1 MTRLATRADIPTLAP
16 IALAT
21 LRTAWP
27 AVADRITVD
36 TLRGMADQFDRTS
49 SLICVTDAVDAFILT
64 DRIDA
69 GHWRVVWLMPL
80 SMPATTGK
88 ELIGFALRRE
98 HALRPMTAQTEC
110 FARLDKGSNVEQA
123 TADSYRIMM
132 ATQQRDVL
140 DAQGTVRA
148 VDIFI
153 AAGAL
158 AQKLGLAL

>member
-27 AVADRITVD
+27 AAADRITLD
-36 TLRGMADQFDRTS
+36 TLRGMAEQFDRQS
-49 SLICVTDAVDAFILT
+49 SLVCVTDAVDAFILT

-88 ELIGFALRRE
+88 ELIAFALQRE
-98 HALRPMTAQTEC
+98 HARRPMTAQTEC
-110 FARLDKGSNVEQA
+110 FARLDKASKVEQG
-123 TADSYRIMM
+123 TADSYMILM
-132 ATQQRDVL
+132 ATQRRDVR
-140 DAQGTVRA
+140 DAQGAVRA
-148 VDIFI
+148 VEIFI
-153 AAGAL
+153 PAGQL
-158 AQKLGLAL
+158 AQKLGLVL